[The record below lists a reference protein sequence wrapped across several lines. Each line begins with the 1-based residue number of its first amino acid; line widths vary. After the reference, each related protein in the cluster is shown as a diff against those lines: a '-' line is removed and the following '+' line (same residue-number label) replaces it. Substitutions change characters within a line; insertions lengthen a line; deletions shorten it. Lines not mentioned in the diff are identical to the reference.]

1 VAAVSTP
8 IIEHIA
14 VQLAAYI
21 DSITEAAGYH
31 QDLTAVRPK
40 RIHLEGD
47 LNADNMVL
55 IVQERTE
62 RLAMTD
68 TTITWRQRFALQALV
83 IDSDRATAALDTRLN
98 DVRDDIERKLNNPA
112 YRKCGGYA
120 DGIVLQGAEMLYAE
134 VDGPEMSG
142 VAVYIDVV
150 YSTQY
155 DDPYT
160 LAA

>member
-1 VAAVSTP
+1 MSTP
-8 IIEHIA
+8 VIEHIA

-21 DSITEAAGYH
+21 DAITAAAGYH

-47 LNADNMVL
+47 LNADNTVL
-55 IVQERTE
+55 IVQGGTE
-62 RLAMTD
+62 RLSMTE
-68 TTITWRQRFALQALV
+68 TTITWRQRFDLQALI
-83 IDSDRATAALDTRLN
+83 IDSDRETASLDTRAN

-112 YRKCGGYA
+112 FRTCGGYA
-120 DGIVLQGAEMLYAE
+120 QGIILRGAEMLYAD
-134 VDGPEMSG
+134 VAGAEMSG
-142 VAVYIDVV
+142 VAVSIDVI

-160 LAA
+160 VAA